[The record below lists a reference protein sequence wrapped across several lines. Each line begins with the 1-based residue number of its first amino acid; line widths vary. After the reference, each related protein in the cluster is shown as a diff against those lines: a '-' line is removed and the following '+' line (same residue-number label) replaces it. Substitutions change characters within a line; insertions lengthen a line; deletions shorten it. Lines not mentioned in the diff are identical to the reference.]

1 MSNQSEDENE
11 VLQVELHS
19 DEEQRGEEE
28 DERIKKLEQDKKSF
42 MSTIKQSGRMN
53 TNIKFDNIESKINT
67 LLENA
72 EKYAMFL
79 LHRHKRTQE
88 NKQKVQNQQR
98 GKHRQIIEDGSEEE
112 EFDDTPTVLEK
123 QPTILKGGQLKSYQ
137 MTGLN
142 WMISLFEEGI
152 NGILADEMGLG
163 KTIQTIG
170 FLSFLKEYKKI
181 SGPYLIVAP
190 KSTLGNWMREFK
202 KWLPCMRVVKL
213 IAIKEER
220 DEILN
225 RYFQPGRFDVCLTSY
240 EGVNICLKHIRRFQY
255 KYIIID
261 EAHKIKNE
269 DAIISQNLRKIRTN
283 YKLLLTGTPLQ
294 NTPHE
299 LWSLLN
305 YLLPDLFD
313 SSEVFDKW
321 FEVNTEAKLREGN
334 ETIHQDEL
342 EQRNLEMVQ
351 KFQKILR
358 PFMLRRTK
366 AEVERMLPPK
376 QEIHLFI
383 KMSNLQKQMYQNILI
398 HNNPHEGDDK
408 GFYMNKLMQLRKICL
423 HPYLFPEVED
433 KSLPALGEHLVE
445 VGGKM
450 RVLDKFL
457 QKLSQGQ
464 HQILIFSQFTMMLN
478 ILEDY
483 CNFRGFEY
491 CRIDGETEIQSRDD
505 QIAEFTQPDSKKF
518 IFLLSTRAGGLGIN
532 LATADTVIIYDS
544 DFNPQM
550 DMQAMDRAHRIGQK
564 NRVMVYRMVCEHTVE
579 EKIIER
585 QQIKLRW
592 DSLMVQQGR
601 LQQKQSGKLLSK
613 EDLKELTT
621 YGASQIFKLDGDD
634 IKDED
639 IDILLKRGEQLTKE
653 MNERIEK
660 KFENFK
666 DKVQSLDLGLGQI
679 NIFDYFDEAK
689 RNKED
694 EEALEDALVNHLMQ
708 DNKTRNR
715 DKRAMMIANNS
726 KKIQGKQI
734 KLSEHHLYENKERL
748 QFLLQKEED
757 FLAQQKNSKKNNEN
771 DENLDFG
778 GLTQEERQEQKKLL
792 ETGFKNWN
800 KQEFQDFITANEKYG
815 KDAYEKIQEV
825 IKTKTVDE
833 IKAYAQAFWE
843 RIDGLSEKDKIVKQI
858 ERGQK
863 LIEQKTNGQKLI
875 EEKCKHFHQP
885 KYELVFTPQLYNKF
899 KSKYFSLEND
909 KYLIY
914 MTNEVGY
921 GNWASLKLSIKK
933 EPMFRFDH
941 AFKCKSENEL
951 KNRVI
956 SLVKVLDKEKEN
968 NSMGRS
974 LVKNTYI
981 EKPKVLQESQ
991 KKKTKN
997 DEEEPQD
1004 GSESVKKVKYKDAN
1018 YQNVISYYTKIA
1030 QENELFLQIL
1040 QKYRTNQLNK
1050 IFSFKIKQ
1058 LNKQL
1063 TQFNQQLTSS
1073 QTQAC
1078 LKFN

>member
-1 MSNQSEDENE
+1 MSISSEDENE
-11 VLQVELHS
+11 VMQVEEGS
-19 DEEQRGEEE
+19 DEDQKIQQEE
-28 DERIKKLEQDKKSF
+28 ERIKKLEQDKKTF
-42 MSTIKQSGRMN
+42 MSSIKQTTKLN
-53 TNIKFDNIESKINT
+53 ANIKFDNIESKINT

-88 NKQKVQNQQR
+88 SKQKALTQQR
-98 GKHRQIIEDGSEEE
+98 GKHRQMIDDASEEE
-112 EFDDTPTVLEK
+112 DLDDAPTVLDK
-123 QPTILKGGQLKSYQ
+123 QPTILKGGQLKQYQ
-137 MTGLN
+137 MTGVN

-170 FLSFLKEYKKI
+170 FIAFLKEYTKI
-181 SGPYLIVAP
+181 SGPHLIVAP

-202 KWLPCMRVVKL
+202 KWLPCARVVKL
-213 IAIKEER
+213 IAVKEER
-220 DEILN
+220 EDIIN
-225 RYFQPGRFDVCLTSY
+225 KSFQPGKFDVCLTSY

-321 FEVNTEAKLREGN
+321 FEVNTEAKLKEGN
-334 ETIHQDEL
+334 ETIKQEEL
-342 EQRNLEMVQ
+342 DQRNLEMCS

-366 AEVERMLPPK
+366 AEVERILPPK

-383 KMSNLQKQMYQNILI
+383 KMTNLQKQMYQNILL

-433 KSLPALGEHLVE
+433 KSLPPLGEHLVD
-445 VGGKM
+445 VAGKM
-450 RVLDKFL
+450 RVLDIFL
-457 QKLSQGQ
+457 KKLSDGT
-464 HQILIFSQFTMMLN
+464 HQVLIFSQFTMMLN

-483 CNFRGFEY
+483 CNYRKYEY
-491 CRIDGETEIQSRDD
+491 CRIDGETEIQQRDD
-505 QIAEFTQPDSKKF
+505 QIAEFTKPDSKKF

-564 NRVMVYRMVCEHTVE
+564 NRVMVYRMACEHTIE

-592 DSLMVQQGR
+592 DSLMIQQGR
-601 LQQKQSGKLLSK
+601 LSQKQSGKLLSK

-621 YGASQIFKLDGDD
+621 HGASQIFKLDGDD

-639 IDILLKRGEQLTKE
+639 IDILLKRGEQLTQQ

-660 KFENFK
+660 KFESFK
-666 DKVQSLDLGLGQI
+666 DKMQSLDLGLGQI
-679 NIFDYFDEAK
+679 NIFDYFNEEKHNKMDE
-689 RNKED
+689 D
-694 EEALEDALVNHLMQ
+694 ALEDAIANHLFNE
-708 DNKTRNR
+708 NKTRNR
-715 DKRAMMIANNS
+715 DKRAMMLGGNS

-734 KLSEHHLYENKERL
+734 KLSEHYLYENKDRL
-748 QFLLQKEED
+748 QYLLQKEED
-757 FLAQQKNSKKNNEN
+757 YIAQQKTQKKGIENE
-771 DENLDFG
+771 ENVDFG
-778 GLTQEERQEQKKLL
+778 GLTQEERQEQKQLL

-800 KQEFQDFITANEKYG
+800 KQEFSDFITANEKYG
-815 KDAYEKIQEV
+815 KDAYEKIQEFV
-825 IKTKTVDE
+825 KSKTLDE
-833 IKAYAQAFWE
+833 VKAYAQAFWE

-921 GNWASLKLSIKK
+921 GNWTLLKQSIRK

-974 LVKNTYI
+974 PVKNTYVD
-981 EKPKVLQESQ
+981 KPKAQQDSQ
-991 KKKTKN
+991 KKKMKN
-997 DEEEPQD
+997 EEDEIQD
-1004 GSESVKKVKYKDAN
+1004 GSESAKKVK
-1018 YQNVISYYTKIA
+1018 
-1030 QENELFLQIL
+1030 L
-1040 QKYRTNQLNK
+1040 
-1050 IFSFKIKQ
+1050 
-1058 LNKQL
+1058 
-1063 TQFNQQLTSS
+1063 
-1073 QTQAC
+1073 
-1078 LKFN
+1078 